1 MFMIIKKCLDLFFFL
16 RILKWVF
23 IFCFVEFGFE
33 WCVMIFVVFEFVFI
47 VCFFI
52 LGYDLYNWYN
62 LCGIRMNFVICY
74 EYRYYIS
81 VKYNC

>member
-1 MFMIIKKCLDLFFFL
+1 MIIKKCLDLFFFL

-47 VCFFI
+47 VCFLFWDMI
-52 LGYDLYNWYN
+52 YII
-62 LCGIRMNFVICY
+62 GIIYM
-74 EYRYYIS
+74 ELE
-81 VKYNC
+81 